1 MSAGAQARRPS
12 PATRP
17 PDADRSDSD
26 PADWTA
32 PGAYQ
37 VGDGIWRLPL
47 PLPHD
52 GLRAVN
58 VYVIEADD
66 GLVAVDGGWAVAEAR
81 RALEA
86 GLRAIGYTVR
96 DIRRFVV
103 THVHRDHY
111 SQAVAIRNELGTS
124 VGLGIGE
131 RESLRLVLT
140 PGRPPGQAQL
150 EQLAAAGAQPVIAR
164 LANAGYGSHDPDL
177 DKDLEP
183 DEWLAAGQ
191 VIDVAAGRSLLA
203 VHTPGHTRGHL
214 VFVESDAGV
223 LFSGDHVL
231 PHITPSIGFEPA
243 PPHLP
248 LRDYLDSLRRV
259 RAMPDLR
266 LLPAHGPPAPSV
278 HRRVEEL
285 LHHHDQRL
293 QACLDAV
300 DPAGST
306 GYEVAGRLPWTRRHR
321 TFDTLDAFNQMLA
334 VCETVA
340 HLDVLVHQGRLTRDE
355 HAGRR
360 VYHR

>member
-1 MSAGAQARRPS
+1 MSAGAQARQPS
-12 PATRP
+12 PAVP
-17 PDADRSDSD
+17 PPAGADASDSD
-26 PADWTA
+26 DWAA

-47 PLPHD
+47 PLPND

-58 VYVIEADD
+58 VYVIEADH
-66 GLVAVDGGWAVAEAR
+66 GLVAVDGGWAVTEAR
-81 RALEA
+81 RALENA
-86 GLRAIGYTVR
+86 LRAIGYTVR
-96 DIRRFVV
+96 DIRRFLV
-103 THVHRDHY
+103 THLHRDHY
-111 SQAVAIRNELGTS
+111 SQAVAIRRELGTR
-124 VGLGIGE
+124 VGLGVEE
-131 RESLRLVLT
+131 RHSLQAVHAEGYRA
-140 PGRPPGQAQL
+140 GQAQL
-150 EQLAAAGAQPVIAR
+150 DQLAAAGAQPVVIR
-164 LANAGYGSHDPDL
+164 LVELGYGSPSDPDVQAL
-177 DKDLEP
+177 VEP

-191 VIDVAAGRSLLA
+191 VVDVAAGRRLVA

-214 VFVESDAGV
+214 VFVERDAGV
-223 LFSGDHVL
+223 LFAGDHVL

-278 HRRVEEL
+278 HRRVDEL
-285 LHHHDQRL
+285 LAHHDQRL

-300 DPAGST
+300 APTGST
-306 GYEVAGRLPWTRRHR
+306 GYEVARRLPWTRRNR

-334 VCETVA
+334 VCEAVA
-340 HLDVLVHQGRLTRDE
+340 HLDLLVHQGRLTRDE
-355 HAGRR
+355 HNGRH

>member
-1 MSAGAQARRPS
+1 DLRGEMSAGARAQRPS
-12 PATRP
+12 PAVRP
-17 PDADRSDSD
+17 PTGADGSGPD
-26 PADWTA
+26 DWTA

-58 VYVIEADD
+58 VYVIEADH

-96 DIRRFVV
+96 EIRRFVV
-103 THVHRDHY
+103 THLHRDHY
-111 SQAVAIRNELGTS
+111 SQAVAIRTELGPT
-124 VGLGIGE
+124 VG
-131 RESLRLVLT
+131 R
-140 PGRPPGQAQL
+140 GRGGGQ
-150 EQLAAAGAQPVIAR
+150 
-164 LANAGYGSHDPDL
+164 
-177 DKDLEP
+177 
-183 DEWLAAGQ
+183 
-191 VIDVAAGRSLLA
+191 
-203 VHTPGHTRGHL
+203 
-214 VFVESDAGV
+214 
-223 LFSGDHVL
+223 
-231 PHITPSIGFEPA
+231 A

-278 HRRVEEL
+278 HRRVDEL
-285 LHHHDQRL
+285 LRHHDQRL

-300 DPAGST
+300 APTGST
-306 GYEVAGRLPWTRRHR
+306 GYEVARRLPWTRRR
-321 TFDTLDAFNQMLA
+321 RAFDSLDALNQMLA
-334 VCETVA
+334 VGETVA
-340 HLDVLVHQGRLTRDE
+340 HLDLLVHQGRLARAE

>member
-1 MSAGAQARRPS
+1 MSAGARAQRPS
-12 PATRP
+12 PAVRP
-17 PDADRSDSD
+17 PTGADGSGPD
-26 PADWTA
+26 DWTA

-58 VYVIEADD
+58 VYVIEADH

-103 THVHRDHY
+103 THLHRDHY
-111 SQAVAIRNELGTS
+111 SQAVAIRNELGTT
-124 VGLGIGE
+124 VGLGVGE
-131 RESLRLVLT
+131 GQSLRLLLT
-140 PGRPPGQAQL
+140 PGRRPEQAML
-150 EQLAAAGAQPVIAR
+150 DLLVAAGAQPVITR
-164 LANAGYGSHDPDL
+164 LADAGYGSPDPTL
-177 DKDLEP
+177 EMNLEP

-191 VIDVAAGRSLLA
+191 VVDVAAGRRLVA

-214 VFVESDAGV
+214 VFVERDAGV

-278 HRRVEEL
+278 HRRVDEL
-285 LHHHDQRL
+285 LRHHDQRL

-300 DPAGST
+300 APTGST
-306 GYEVAGRLPWTRRHR
+306 GYEVARRLPWTRRR
-321 TFDTLDAFNQMLA
+321 RAFDSLDALNQMLA
-334 VCETVA
+334 VGETVA
-340 HLDVLVHQGRLTRDE
+340 HLDLLVHQGRLARAE

>member
-1 MSAGAQARRPS
+1 MSAGAQARQPS
-12 PATRP
+12 PAVP
-17 PDADRSDSD
+17 PPAGADASDSD
-26 PADWTA
+26 DWAA

-47 PLPHD
+47 PLPND

-58 VYVIEADD
+58 VYVIEADH
-66 GLVAVDGGWAVAEAR
+66 GLVAVDGGWAVTEAR
-81 RALEA
+81 RALENA
-86 GLRAIGYTVR
+86 LRAIGYTVR
-96 DIRRFVV
+96 DIRRFLV
-103 THVHRDHY
+103 THLHRDHY
-111 SQAVAIRNELGTS
+111 SQAVAIRRELGTR

-131 RESLRLVLT
+131 RESLRLVTT
-140 PGRPPGQAQL
+140 PGGRPVQAL
-150 EQLAAAGAQPVIAR
+150 LDQLAAAGAQPVIAR
-164 LANAGYGSHDPDL
+164 LAEAGYGQPDPSL
-177 DKDLEP
+177 DRNLEP

-191 VIDVAAGRSLLA
+191 VVDVAAGRRLVA

-214 VFVESDAGV
+214 VFVERDAGV
-223 LFSGDHVL
+223 LFAGDHVL

-278 HRRVEEL
+278 HRRVDEL
-285 LHHHDQRL
+285 LAHHDQRL

-300 DPAGST
+300 APTGST
-306 GYEVAGRLPWTRRHR
+306 GYEVARRLPWTRRNR

-334 VCETVA
+334 VCEAVA
-340 HLDVLVHQGRLTRDE
+340 HLDLLVHQGRLTRDE
-355 HAGRR
+355 HNGRR